1 MQRRKL
7 GNEPGQERGEGC
19 SGPVEAKSL
28 LITGIEGDGQSDV
41 SAPYGSVAVQ
51 MPTTDSEPFHAIRDV
66 ILLELIAGHLPALP
80 RQLRP
85 EASFHPREPAL
96 CLEVDLRP
104 PWL

>member
-1 MQRRKL
+1 
-7 GNEPGQERGEGC
+7 
-19 SGPVEAKSL
+19 
-28 LITGIEGDGQSDV
+28 
-41 SAPYGSVAVQ
+41 